1 MRNKTG
7 GNKAK
12 KKGRK
17 NFRRKTYSLD
27 DLIAI
32 KGQEY
37 GYVKEVCGDGR
48 YKLICYD
55 KVERLGITR
64 GKIKKS
70 SRIVL
75 GSLVLVSLRDF
86 EDAKCDILYQ
96 YTDDDIDKLLGS
108 RRNIIDESFV
118 KEGTLN
124 SKDEDDYVSFA
135 KSSNL
140 LNINETNEEIDD
152 ESPWMDEDE
161 INNKINSKVNED
173 EINIDDI

>member
-17 NFRRKTYSLD
+17 NLEEKPYSLD

-37 GYVKEVCGDGR
+37 GYVKQVCGDGR

-70 SRIVL
+70 SRILL

-86 EDAKCDILYQ
+86 EDAKCDIIYQ

-124 SKDEDDYVSFA
+124 LKEEEDYVSFA

-140 LNINETNEEIDD
+140 LNVNETNEEIND

-161 INNKINSKVNED
+161 INNNKINNIKE